1 MLRAWL
7 GLTLL
12 FAVAIIATLLWY
24 AVEPAAVIEQRLAQL
39 EGVLTLWRLGL
50 IGAVIAV
57 WPYAVEF
64 LGHRLT
70 PHQRLRL
77 HDARWRV
84 ALWLLLLEALLGQ
97 DLVPRLVRLL

>member
-1 MLRAWL
+1 MLRTWL
-7 GLTLL
+7 GLALL
-12 FAVAIIATLLWY
+12 FAVAIFGTLLWY

-50 IGAVIAV
+50 IAAVVAV

-64 LGHRLT
+64 LGSHLT
-70 PHQRLRL
+70 PQQRLHL
-77 HDARWRV
+77 HDARWQV

-97 DLVPRLVRLL
+97 DLIPRLVRLL